1 MAKREEREYV
11 KATRKR
17 GKPSR
22 ATAIVTL
29 ARLREE
35 LDDPKDVLKQI
46 GALIVTQTQRT
57 FTNQRSPSGKPWLE
71 RYPSQ
76 DGPKLNVAG
85 ALSDFNKGATT
96 LGSKRFKGRP
106 ALVNTGKL
114 KSEWNSKAERT
125 TIKSKY
131 VVVVGV
137 SEGVAPYASRMQEG
151 TASTQDITST
161 GKKSIYAFIKA
172 NKKNKKGEAVSEHMG
187 WMLNKYTKPTTLETT
202 PVARVF
208 LEIVPETER
217 KIKRAVEQVIE
228 KKLKSRG

>member
-46 GALIVTQTQRT
+46 GILLVKQTQRA
-57 FTNQRSPSGKPWLE
+57 FTNQRSPGGKPWLE
-71 RYPSQ
+71 RYPGQ
-76 DGPKLNVAG
+76 KGPKLNVAG
-85 ALSDFNKGATT
+85 ALSDFNKGATN
-96 LGSKRFKGRP
+96 LGSMRFKGRP
-106 ALVNTGKL
+106 ALLNTGKL
-114 KSEWNSKAERT
+114 KSEWNS

-131 VVVVGV
+131 VVVVGT
-137 SEGVAPYASRMQEG
+137 SKEVAPYASKMQEG
-151 TASTQDITST
+151 IASTQDITST
-161 GKKSIYAFIKA
+161 GKKAIAAFIKE
-172 NKKNKKGEAVSEHMG
+172 NKKNKKGKAVSEQMG
-187 WMLNKYTKPTTLETT
+187 WMLNKYTKPTKLKTK

-217 KIKRAVEQVIE
+217 GIKRKVEQVI
-228 KKLKSRG
+228 KDKLKSRG